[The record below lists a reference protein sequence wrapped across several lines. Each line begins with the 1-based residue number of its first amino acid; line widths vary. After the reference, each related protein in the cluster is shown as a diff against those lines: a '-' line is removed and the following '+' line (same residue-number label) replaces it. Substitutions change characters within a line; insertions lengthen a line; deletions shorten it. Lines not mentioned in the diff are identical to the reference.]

1 MKKIDL
7 SKTTLRLLTADEAG
21 DVAGGAPS
29 GALACGESIRR
40 PCVPSGAFA
49 CQPTI
54 TCAPCSCPGP
64 ATQLPPCPA

>member
-7 SKTTLRLLTADEAG
+7 SKTTLRLLTASEAAE
-21 DVAGGAPS
+21 VAGAALS
-29 GALACGESIRR
+29 GALLCGGSDRR
-40 PCVPSGAFA
+40 ACVPSGAFA